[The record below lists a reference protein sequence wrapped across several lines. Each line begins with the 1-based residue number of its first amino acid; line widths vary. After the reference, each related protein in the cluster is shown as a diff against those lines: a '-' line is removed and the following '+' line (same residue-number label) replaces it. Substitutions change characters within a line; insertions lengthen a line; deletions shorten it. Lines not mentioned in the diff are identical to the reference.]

1 MYGAAHKLS
10 PTVFIDQPCGPMRAS
25 APTQTKLP
33 TCVIVV
39 IFTLFLT
46 LPFKTATLLAEL
58 SGVLRLIS
66 RFRER
71 RIRTFFST
79 ESDYGCLLR
88 TRTHIPH
95 ISRRGRCLHRPV
107 GYNAGTVWKNGH
119 ACTVGSRA
127 DVGIGPY
134 ENSSFQCVR
143 FSCCIFQAI
152 DICFPLCYNAP

>member
-1 MYGAAHKLS
+1 MARNAAFFSS
-10 PTVFIDQPCGPMRAS
+10 PTVFIDQPCGPMWAS
-25 APTQTKLP
+25 APTQVKSSTYA
-33 TCVIVV
+33 IVV
-39 IFTLFLT
+39 IFTLFST
-46 LPFKTATLLAEL
+46 LPFKTVTLLAEP

-66 RFRER
+66 RFKER

-107 GYNAGTVWKNGH
+107 GYDAGTVWKNGH

-127 DVGIGPY
+127 DVGCIDRY
-134 ENSSFQCVR
+134 DCLQIVR
-143 FSCCIFQAI
+143 GDRLQFR
-152 DICFPLCYNAP
+152 